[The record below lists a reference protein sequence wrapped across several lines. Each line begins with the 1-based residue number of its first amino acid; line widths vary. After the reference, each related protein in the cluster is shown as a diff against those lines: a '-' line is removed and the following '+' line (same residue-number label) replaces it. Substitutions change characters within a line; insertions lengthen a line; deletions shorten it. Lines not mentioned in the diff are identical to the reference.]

1 MGEMEERITNPEPF
15 LEDRDLDTD
24 LRPKTLGDFIGK
36 EKLKENL
43 RIGIEAARSR
53 NEAMDHT
60 LFFGPPGLG
69 KTTLAYVIAHE
80 LGVNISSTSGPILE
94 KPGDLAG
101 ILTNLEERDVLFI
114 DEIHRLNRTVEEYL
128 YSAMED
134 FCLDILVDSGP
145 RARGVKI
152 TLKAFTLVGATT
164 RTGLLTSP
172 MRSRF
177 GINHRIDF
185 YNGKELAEIIR
196 RSSRILAVT
205 VDDEAAVEIAK
216 RSRGTPRVANR
227 LLRRIRDYAEVKA
240 EGKITRDI
248 VLRSLELLEVD
259 EKGLD
264 SMDKLILKTI
274 IEKFDGGPVGLKSI
288 AVAVGEETDTIE
300 EVFEPYLV
308 LEGFIDRT
316 LRGRV
321 ATALAYKHLGIE
333 RKDDGRLF

>member
-1 MGEMEERITNPEPF
+1 MDERITNPEP
-15 LEDRDLDTD
+15 LLDDRDFDSN
-24 LRPKTLGDFIGK
+24 LRPKFLADFIGK

-43 RIGIEAARSR
+43 RIGIEAAKSR
-53 NEAMDHT
+53 NEAMDHA

-69 KTTLAYVIAHE
+69 KTTLAYIIANE

-152 TLKAFTLVGATT
+152 TLKQFTLVGATT

-177 GINHRIDF
+177 GITHRIDF
-185 YNGKELAEIIR
+185 YDAKELAEIIQ
-196 RSSRILAVT
+196 RSAHILSVN
-205 VDDEAAVEIAK
+205 VDDAASAEIAK
-216 RSRGTPRVANR
+216 RARGTPRVANR
-227 LLRRIRDYAEVKA
+227 LLRRIRDYADVK
-240 EGKITRDI
+240 GKGEITREI
-248 VLRSLELLEVD
+248 VLKSLELLEVD

-274 IEKFDGGPVGLKSI
+274 IEKFNGGPVGLKSI
-288 AVAVGEETDTIE
+288 AVAVGEEKDTIE
-300 EVFEPYLV
+300 EVFEPFLV

-321 ATALAYKHLGIE
+321 ATPLAYKHLGIAKPNE
-333 RKDDGRLF
+333 GGLFS

>member
-1 MGEMEERITNPEPF
+1 MEERITNPEPF

-24 LRPKTLGDFIGK
+24 LRPKSLADFIGK
-36 EKLKENL
+36 ENLKENL
-43 RIGIEAARSR
+43 RIGIEAAKSR

-69 KTTLAYVIAHE
+69 KTTLAYVIANE
-80 LGVNISSTSGPILE
+80 LGVNIASTSGPILE

-114 DEIHRLNRTVEEYL
+114 DEVHRLNRTVEEYL

-152 TLKAFTLVGATT
+152 TLKQFTLVGATT

-177 GINHRIDF
+177 GITHRIDF
-185 YNGKELAEIIR
+185 YNVDELAQIIQ
-196 RSSRILAVT
+196 RSARILGVSVA
-205 VDDEAAVEIAK
+205 DAALVEIAK
-216 RSRGTPRVANR
+216 RARGTPRVANR
-227 LLRRIRDYAEVKA
+227 LLRRIRDYAEVKG
-240 EGKITRDI
+240 EGKVTKDI
-248 VLRSLELLEVD
+248 VLKSLELLEVD

-264 SMDKLILKTI
+264 AMDKLILKTI
-274 IEKFDGGPVGLKSI
+274 IEKFNGGPVGLKSI

-333 RKDDGRLF
+333 RADERRLFS

>member
-1 MGEMEERITNPEPF
+1 MEERVTNPEPF
-15 LEDRDLDTD
+15 LEDRDFDTN
-24 LRPKTLGDFIGK
+24 LRPQTLADFIGK

-43 RIGIEAARSR
+43 GIGIEAAKSR
-53 NEAMDHT
+53 NEAMDHA

-69 KTTLAYVIAHE
+69 KTTLAYIIANE

-114 DEIHRLNRTVEEYL
+114 DEIHRLNRSVEEYL

-152 TLKAFTLVGATT
+152 TLKQFTLVGATT

-177 GINHRIDF
+177 GITHRIDF
-185 YNGKELAEIIR
+185 YDAQELTEIII
-196 RSSRILAVT
+196 RSARILSIS
-205 VDDEAAVEIAK
+205 VDADAAIEIAK
-216 RSRGTPRVANR
+216 RARGTPRVANR
-227 LLRRIRDYAEVKA
+227 LLRRIRDYAEVR
-240 EGKITRDI
+240 GKGEITKGI
-248 VLRSLELLEVD
+248 VLKSLELLEVD

-264 SMDKLILKTI
+264 AMDKLILKTI
-274 IEKFDGGPVGLKSI
+274 IEKFDGGPVGLKTI

-308 LEGFIDRT
+308 LEGFVKRT

-321 ATALAYKHLGIE
+321 ATSLAYKHLGVE
-333 RKDDGRLF
+333 KSDEGRLFS

>member
-1 MGEMEERITNPEPF
+1 MEERITNPEPF
-15 LEDRDLDTD
+15 LEDRDFDTN
-24 LRPKTLGDFIGK
+24 LRPKSLSDFIGK
-36 EKLKENL
+36 ENLKENL
-43 RIGIEAARSR
+43 RIGIEAAISRS
-53 NEAMDHT
+53 EAMDHA

-69 KTTLAYVIAHE
+69 KTTLAYVIANE

-152 TLKAFTLVGATT
+152 TLKQFTLVGATT

-177 GINHRIDF
+177 GITHRIDF
-185 YNGKELAEIIR
+185 YNVQELVEIIQ
-196 RSSRILAVT
+196 RSARILSVS
-205 VDDEAAVEIAK
+205 VDDRALTEIAK
-216 RSRGTPRVANR
+216 RARGTPRVANR
-227 LLRRIRDYAEVKA
+227 LLRRIRDYAEVRG
-240 EGKITRDI
+240 EGKITKEI
-248 VLRSLELLEVD
+248 VLKSLELLEVD

-264 SMDKLILKTI
+264 AMDKLILKTI
-274 IEKFDGGPVGLKSI
+274 IEKFNGGPVGLKSI

-308 LEGFIDRT
+308 LEGLIDRT

-321 ATALAYKHLGIE
+321 ATPLAYKHLGITKPDE
-333 RKDDGRLF
+333 GRLFS

>member
-1 MGEMEERITNPEPF
+1 MEERITNPEPF
-15 LEDRDLDTD
+15 LEDRDFDTN
-24 LRPKTLGDFIGK
+24 LRPRTLADFIGK
-36 EKLKENL
+36 ENLKENL
-43 RIGIEAARSR
+43 LIAIEAAKSRS
-53 NEAMDHT
+53 ESMDHT

-69 KTTLAYVIAHE
+69 KTTLAYVIANE
-80 LGVNISSTSGPILE
+80 LGVGISSTSGPILE

-114 DEIHRLNRTVEEYL
+114 DEIHRLNHTVEEYL

-152 TLKAFTLVGATT
+152 TLKQFTLVGATT

-177 GINHRIDF
+177 GITHRIDF
-185 YNGKELAEIIR
+185 YDARELTEIVR
-196 RSSRILAVT
+196 RSARILSVF
-205 VDDEAAVEIAK
+205 VDDDAAFEIAK
-216 RSRGTPRVANR
+216 RARGTPRVANR
-227 LLRRIRDYAEVKA
+227 LLRRIRDYAEVR
-240 EGKITRDI
+240 GKGKVTNEI
-248 VLRSLELLEVD
+248 VLKALKLLEVD

-264 SMDKLILKTI
+264 AMDKLILKTI
-274 IEKFDGGPVGLKSI
+274 IEKFNGGPVGLKSI

-316 LRGRV
+316 LRGRI
-321 ATALAYKHLGIE
+321 ATPLAYKHLGIVRPDE
-333 RKDDGRLF
+333 GRLF